1 MVDREAVLQELPVY
15 LPDVDLG
22 RVARGSLIL
31 LGCLLNLRGRGDG
44 LLVWQAE
51 DLKERGRNVPQVLQ
65 LLLLALGLLGKVLAQ
80 AAEAVAADFFLQ
92 EAGQKRGVEELAG
105 LWHFLKLESQQLTQ
119 AHVLAQVGRK
129 QPHGLQLVQGLE
141 QVAQTA
147 IQLLLQKG
155 QGRGISQ
162 DHQVALLRIGTFKH
176 LDSLLA
182 VPVHHVLHGLH
193 ETGHVGKLTVNAGKA
208 DVGHV
213 VDIRQLVHHQFAN
226 FF

>member
-1 MVDREAVLQELPVY
+1 MPVDLAWVNMVDREAVLQELPVY

-147 IQLLLQKG
+147 IQLLLQKV

-162 DHQVALLRIGTFKH
+162 HLEGVVFLNQGLVDGHAQRRYQGLVELDQDPLL
-176 LDSLLA
+176 L
-182 VPVHHVLHGLH
+182 
-193 ETGHVGKLTVNAGKA
+193 
-208 DVGHV
+208 
-213 VDIRQLVHHQFAN
+213 
-226 FF
+226 